1 MHRNTLFI
9 LTGPTGVGKTQLALN
24 IADALGSPVIN
35 ADSRQLY
42 RQIPIGTAAPT
53 PEQLGRARHY
63 FVGTLNLD
71 QYYSAAQY
79 ESDVLRLLPDLFAT
93 HHNLLLTGGSMLY
106 IDAVCNGIDDIP
118 TVDPDTRD
126 LLRQRLHND
135 GLDALCNELRLLDPD
150 HYNRVDLRNSRR
162 VVHALEI
169 CYMTGRPYSSFL
181 NHRPKQRPFNIVKIA
196 LNLPRPQLFDRI
208 NSRVEQMIADGLE
221 AEARSVYHLRHLNS
235 LNTVGYKE
243 MFDYFDGITDFPTA
257 IQKIQRN
264 TRVYAKKQLTW
275 YKKQPDI
282 AWFNPTDTT
291 QVLDYIDSHK
301 S

>member
-53 PEQLGRARHY
+53 PEQLSRARHY

-126 LLRQRLHND
+126 LLRQQLHND
-135 GLDALCNELRLLDPD
+135 GLDTLCNELRLLDPD

-243 MFDYFDGITDFPTA
+243 MFDYFDGITDLPTA

>member
-9 LTGPTGVGKTQLALN
+9 LTGPTGVGKTQLALS

-79 ESDVLRLLPDLFAT
+79 ESDVLRLLPNLFAT

-106 IDAVCNGIDDIP
+106 IDAVCNGIDNIP
-118 TVDPDTRD
+118 TVDSDTRD

-135 GLDALCNELRLLDPD
+135 GLDTLCNELRLLDPD

-181 NHRPKQRPFNIVKIA
+181 NHQPKQRPFNIVKIA

-282 AWFNPTDTT
+282 AWFNPTDTN

>member
-24 IADALGSPVIN
+24 IADALGSPIIN

-53 PEQLGRARHY
+53 PEQLGRTRHY

-135 GLDALCNELRLLDPD
+135 GLDALCDELRLLDPD

>member
-9 LTGPTGVGKTQLALN
+9 LTGPTGVGKTQLALS

-79 ESDVLRLLPDLFAT
+79 ESDVLRLLPNLFAT

-150 HYNRVDLRNSRR
+150 HYKRVDLRNSRR

-243 MFDYFDGITDFPTA
+243 MFDYFDGITDLPAA

>member
-9 LTGPTGVGKTQLALN
+9 LTGPTGVGKTQLALS
-24 IADALGSPVIN
+24 IAEALGSPVIN

-42 RQIPIGTAAPT
+42 RQIPIGTATPT
-53 PEQLGRARHY
+53 PEQLSRTRHY

-79 ESDVLRLLPDLFAT
+79 ESDVLQLLPGLFAT

-181 NHRPKQRPFNIVKIA
+181 NHKPKQRPFNIVKIA

-208 NSRVEQMIADGLE
+208 NRRVEQMIADGLE
-221 AEARSVYHLRHLNS
+221 PEAHSVYHLRHLNS

-243 MFDYFDGITDFPTA
+243 MFDYFDGITDLPTA

-282 AWFNPTDTT
+282 AWFTPADTNRIF
-291 QVLDYIDSHK
+291 DYIDSHK

>member
-106 IDAVCNGIDDIP
+106 IDAVCNGIDNIP
-118 TVDPDTRD
+118 TVDSDTRD

-150 HYNRVDLRNSRR
+150 HYKRVDLRNSRR

-243 MFDYFDGITDFPTA
+243 MFDYFDGITDLPTT

-282 AWFNPTDTT
+282 AWFNPTDTNL
-291 QVLDYIDSHK
+291 VLDYIDSHK